1 MIRFKSVLLAGLLP
15 LAVSA
20 VAAAEP
26 PRILLAQTQAQ
37 PGVAP
42 APAAATDEDAKER
55 DRKRGER
62 RDRRPGARTDAPASP
77 PAVATTPP
85 GIPPAAQAAPAPD
98 AAPAANAA
106 PQAPP
111 TQRFDRGRGPTPPQP
126 TQAQTTA
133 PATPTPPPA
142 APPPPAAASA
152 APVPPPGA
160 PAVMRRSGE
169 TPLAAPAAV
178 PTPVPPAAATPPAVA
193 ASPAP
198 PPSSDRSRRPGEMAR
213 PVTPAASTPAVTAA
227 PAAVAAAPVPATD
240 ANARRMDDIR
250 GSRRQSQENGRT
262 VIRESGRTIIREG
275 GRNTIRYDETERM
288 RSNARDVSV
297 QQRGRETVTT
307 VVRPD
312 GSRVVTVVDDNQRLM
327 RRSRVDGGG
336 REVVIIDNTRRPMA
350 AGERPFVRLAPP
362 RHRIPRDRYIVAAA
376 MVAAP
381 IIIETLQA
389 PPVEHIERPY
399 ALDEIR
405 NSVSVRDRMRRI
417 DVDTITFET
426 GSWEVL
432 PDQVAALEGIAQ
444 AMRRVIERNPAEV
457 FLIEGHTDAVGPDI
471 DNLSLSDRRAES
483 VALVLTERHG
493 VPAENL
499 TTQGYGEEF
508 LKVATTGASR
518 ENRRVAVRRITPLLS
533 GTDGAG

>member
-1 MIRFKSVLLAGLLP
+1 MIRFRSVLLAGLLP

-26 PRILLAQTQAQ
+26 PRPQLAQTQAQ
-37 PGVAP
+37 PGQALPGIAP
-42 APAAATDEDAKER
+42 DPSAATDEDAKEKER
-55 DRKRGER
+55 DRRRGER
-62 RDRRPGARTDAPASP
+62 RDRRPGARTDA
-77 PAVATTPP
+77 
-85 GIPPAAQAAPAPD
+85 Q
-98 AAPAANAA
+98 
-106 PQAPP
+106 
-111 TQRFDRGRGPTPPQP
+111 
-126 TQAQTTA
+126 
-133 PATPTPPPA
+133 ATPTPSPA
-142 APPPPAAASA
+142 APQPPAAASTAPTSPTA
-152 APVPPPGA
+152 AAPPVPPPGA
-160 PAVMRRSGE
+160 PTATRRSGE
-169 TPLAAPAAV
+169 APLAAPAAV
-178 PTPVPPAAATPPAVA
+178 PTPVPPAAASPPAVA
-193 ASPAP
+193 TSPAP
-198 PPSSDRSRRPGEMAR
+198 PPASPDRSRRPGEMAR
-213 PVTPAASTPAVTAA
+213 PVTPAASTPAVTVA
-227 PAAVAAAPVPATD
+227 PAATAAPVPATD

-312 GSRVVTVVDDNQRLM
+312 GSRIVTVVDDNQRLM

-336 REVVIIDNTRRPMA
+336 REVIIIDNSRRPVA
-350 AGERPFVRLAPP
+350 SGARPFVRLAPP

-389 PPVEHIERPY
+389 PPVAHIERPY

-508 LKVATTGASR
+508 LKVSTTGASR

-533 GTDGAG
+533 GTDSAG